1 MVQTERFQQIQNAKD
16 SHKKVL
22 DNHRSENEA
31 YEEGQRRKCGEDK
44 EVQRQ
49 RLLAAYNEELNKKRN
64 QKLEVEVIL
73 KDTKSIALSN
83 NSRDLLDKKE
93 LISNIRSNIN

>member
-1 MVQTERFQQIQNAKD
+1 MVQTERFQQIQNKKD
-16 SHKKVL
+16 SHKNVL

-31 YEEGQRRKCGEDK
+31 YEEEQRRKCGEDK